1 MPSATLRPMP
11 KRPSKAP
18 TASDLTVRE
27 RVLLFCVASR
37 TDWQRAGVPEETVTR
52 MTVTLSCLIRLG
64 GLLLRRAGVRCSGR
78 CCRSCEEGAGQ
89 PAVRQAALCTGAYG
103 QSVKTRSRLTPMR
116 HLFGGLSDEGLTV
129 PVTAKTSLQPG
140 VAPGAPIS
148 RQQSVRRHRGRA

>member
-52 MTVTLSCLIRLG
+52 MTRDLVMCDTLGRL
-64 GLLLRRAGVRCSGR
+64 
-78 CCRSCEEGAGQ
+78 
-89 PAVRQAALCTGAYG
+89 AL
-103 QSVKTRSRLTPMR
+103 
-116 HLFGGLSDEGLTV
+116 
-129 PVTAKTSLQPG
+129 TA
-140 VAPGAPIS
+140 
-148 RQQSVRRHRGRA
+148 RGRAVLRAMLPEL